1 MASPQSGV
9 AQCVPQELDVKHYM
23 QYHDTERMLVLVT
36 GALSERPVVH
46 RYSGRELLDRFKLK
60 PIAFQASLL
69 RA

>member
-1 MASPQSGV
+1 
-9 AQCVPQELDVKHYM
+9 M